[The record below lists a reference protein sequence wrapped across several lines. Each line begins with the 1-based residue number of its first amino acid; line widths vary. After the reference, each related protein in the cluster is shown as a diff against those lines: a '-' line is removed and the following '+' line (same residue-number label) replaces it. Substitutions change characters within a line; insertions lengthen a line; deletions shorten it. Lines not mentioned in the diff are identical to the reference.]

1 MPDIQDWQKN
11 HRTIICLQADEETM
25 TATAEKL
32 RSSGEERL
40 RPFID
45 DDFPEDFGWTAIA
58 LPPMTREAG
67 QMLFGCLKLA

>member
-1 MPDIQDWQKN
+1 
-11 HRTIICLQADEETM
+11 M